1 MWFAALR
8 ANKTA
13 VLHGPQTHK
22 KKQPNIEKKREWKEM
37 EQRWEK
43 KYDQISDIAIPPI
56 LPLFISAV

>member
-22 KKQPNIEKKREWKEM
+22 KQPNKEKKENEK
-37 EQRWEK
+37 RWNRDEK